1 MAFNKNNNNN
11 KGNNNRNNYN
21 YFSQEIQRNGAN
33 FLDRKSA
40 SDIQKDAPNIFRQ
53 LSRGKIDISQ
63 NIEYFRNEY
72 FLQNCI
78 DVAQTKFNY
87 HSVSRLGIQ
96 TLMNVRAN
104 DPSYTQ
110 MEYDLYNAVFSEH
123 QACEIA
129 HKIILDH
136 LTIFKNTEDQNSL
149 LIMVGLLT
157 QYRNVL

>member
-1 MAFNKNNNNN
+1 MAFNKNN
-11 KGNNNRNNYN
+11 KNNNRNNNYN

-40 SDIQKDAPNIFRQ
+40 FDIQRDAPNIFRQ
-53 LSRGKIDISQ
+53 LSRGKIDINQ
-63 NIEYFRNEY
+63 NIEYFKNEY

-78 DVAQTKFNY
+78 DAAQAKYNY

-96 TLMNVRAN
+96 TLMNIRAN

-110 MEYDLYNAVFSEH
+110 MEYDLYNAIFNEH
-123 QACEIA
+123 QASEIA
-129 HKIILDH
+129 HKVILDH
-136 LTIFKNTEDQNSL
+136 LTIFKTTQDINSL